1 MEAERAPAETEAA
14 PEPAL
19 ADRIA
24 STAQATAQA
33 VAAQFRATVAALTE
47 LTPPG
52 AVNWNAVGAAALQ
65 LGILIAFTLALYI
78 ALRWLGRL
86 LYSRADR
93 WVLDGKAGTQLLRRL
108 AGAGITGAF
117 DAVAVVLA
125 WIGGWALALLVLGEP
140 GSVNAQMSL
149 FLTAFVALEGGKV
162 ALRLVFAKRD
172 DGLRL
177 LPIAAADAAYWQGV
191 LTRLVAFVGYGL
203 LLVVPLVADLVAP
216 GLGQAVYVLVVV
228 LGFIYAVTTLWR
240 NRRKSRNR
248 LEAAAQRAPAGT
260 ARLMLGLLA
269 HLWHLIAIAYVT
281 ALAVALLIGPN
292 RALPFMVTA
301 TLQTLV
307 AIGLGVVIS
316 VLIGRAI
323 HRGVP
328 LPEFVREKLPQA
340 EVRLN
345 AFVPRA
351 MQAMHII
358 IGVLVFSVVLDAW
371 HVFDLRQWL
380 ATEAGWQVVATV
392 VTLGMILVA
401 AIAVW
406 IGLASWIDSSLSPES
421 GTGAPSAQRQ
431 TLLPLFRNTLGVVL
445 IVITGMVLIAEIGI
459 SIGPMLAG
467 LGVVGLALGFGAQ
480 TLVQDVI
487 GGVFI
492 QLENSINTGDWVTAG
507 NISGTAETVGIRS
520 VGLRDLAGT
529 FHFVPFSSVD
539 TVSNFNRDFAYHV
552 EYYGVAYRE
561 DTDQVVPHLIAA
573 FRDLMDDPAM
583 APLVMGDVEID
594 GISELA
600 DSAVRIRVRIM
611 TQPGM
616 QWTVGRAY
624 NRLVK
629 KHLDAAGIE
638 IPFPHTTLYFGSDQE
653 GHAPPANVR
662 LLGASAAGAGD
673 AASEGSGDAASASQS
688 RAPEHSTAKGSAGE
702 GEGGE

>member
-1 MEAERAPAETEAA
+1 MEAERGPAEAEAA
-14 PEPAL
+14 PEPGL
-19 ADRIA
+19 AEQIA
-24 STAQATAQA
+24 SAARTTAQA
-33 VAAQFRATVAALTE
+33 VAAQFRDTVAAVTGLA
-47 LTPPG
+47 LPG
-52 AVNWNAVGAAALQ
+52 AVNWGAVGAAALQ
-65 LGILIAFTLALYI
+65 LGLLIGGTLALSF

-86 LYSRADR
+86 PYSRADR

-108 AGAGITGAF
+108 AGAGITGAI
-117 DAVAVVLA
+117 DATGVAVAWL
-125 WIGGWALALLVLGEP
+125 GGWGVALFVLGEP
-140 GSVNAQMSL
+140 GSVNAPMSL
-149 FLTAFVALEGGKV
+149 FLTAFVAVEGGRV

-177 LPIAAADAAYWQGV
+177 FPLEAADAAYWQGF

-203 LLVVPLVADLVAP
+203 LLVVPLVADLVGP

-228 LGFIYAVTTLWR
+228 LGFTYAVTVLWR
-240 NRRKSRNR
+240 SRRKARNR
-248 LEAAAQRAPAGT
+248 LEAAAQRAQAGA
-260 ARLMLGLLA
+260 ARLTLSLLA
-269 HLWHLIAIAYVT
+269 HLWHLVAIAYFT
-281 ALAVALLIGPN
+281 ALAVALLIRPE
-292 RALPFMVTA
+292 RALPLMVTA

-307 AIGLGVVIS
+307 AIGLGVVTS

-323 HRGVP
+323 RRGVP

-345 AFVPRA
+345 AFVPRGL
-351 MQAMHII
+351 QAMHII
-358 IGVLVFSVVLDAW
+358 IGVLVFAVVLDAW
-371 HVFDLRQWL
+371 HAFDLRQWL
-380 ATEAGWQVVATV
+380 ATGAGWQVVATV
-392 VTLGMILVA
+392 VTLGVILVA

-421 GTGAPSAQRQ
+421 GTAEPSAQRQ

-445 IVITGMVLIAEIGI
+445 IVITVMVLIAEIGI
-459 SIGPMLAG
+459 SVGPMLAG
-467 LGVVGLALGFGAQ
+467 LGVIGVALGFGAQ
-480 TLVQDVI
+480 TLVKDII

-529 FHFVPFSSVD
+529 FHFVPFSAVD
-539 TVSNFNRDFAYHV
+539 TVSNYNRDFAYHV

-561 DTDQVVPHLIAA
+561 DTDQVVSYLIAA

-583 APLVMGDVEID
+583 ASQVMGDVEID
-594 GISELA
+594 GISEFA
-600 DSAVRIRVRIM
+600 DSSVRIRVRIM

-653 GHAPPANVR
+653 GHAPPAN
-662 LLGASAAGAGD
+662 
-673 AASEGSGDAASASQS
+673 
-688 RAPEHSTAKGSAGE
+688 
-702 GEGGE
+702 